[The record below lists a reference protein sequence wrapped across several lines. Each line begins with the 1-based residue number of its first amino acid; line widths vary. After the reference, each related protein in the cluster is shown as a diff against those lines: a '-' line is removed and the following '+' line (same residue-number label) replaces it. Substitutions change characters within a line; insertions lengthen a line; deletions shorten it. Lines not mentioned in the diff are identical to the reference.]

1 MFKKLYLIF
10 ILFVFNNAYS
20 NDLCDL
26 LLNDDFTPMDFVVY
40 VLTWVRTFEPS
51 ISFCVFNIL
60 SLFDYVFHNIYYL
73 NCNQLF

>member
-26 LLNDDFTPMDFVVY
+26 LLNDDFTVPEITINEGFSVTVEIE
-40 VLTWVRTFEPS
+40 VKKVRIFAQST
-51 ISFCVFNIL
+51 
-60 SLFDYVFHNIYYL
+60 
-73 NCNQLF
+73 